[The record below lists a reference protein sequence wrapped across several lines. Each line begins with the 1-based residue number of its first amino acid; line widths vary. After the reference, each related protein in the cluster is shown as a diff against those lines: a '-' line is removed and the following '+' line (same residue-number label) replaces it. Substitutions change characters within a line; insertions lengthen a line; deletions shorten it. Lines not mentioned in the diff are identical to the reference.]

1 MINVCIYW
9 RQKFVS
15 MIDEQERIV
24 VKNKK
29 VPSKSGHVK
38 SMALMS

>member
-1 MINVCIYW
+1 MINVGIYC

-15 MIDEQERIV
+15 MIGEQERIV
-24 VKNKK
+24 VKSKK
-29 VPSKSGHVK
+29 VLSKSRHVK